1 MKTQSE
7 IEKLISQLFFSLQ
20 SKVTSYSKTSVIRA
34 IIVAVSALL
43 ADLWNEV
50 TQIKRDLF
58 WGTSTG
64 TKLVRLGSEIGLE
77 KYGAVNL
84 STILVF
90 SSDEVESGTN
100 LVFSPD
106 VMTDATKNWTVN
118 KYAGWILYDSVGA
131 QLPII
136 SNTADSLSIM
146 GDAEPGLY
154 YIFPVVPASTA
165 ILSNISGTRYL
176 TTTEVIVGL
185 SNPVLLGKTNSV
197 PLGNR
202 TIATCAVAGNE
213 GKVQA
218 NELTVFE
225 TAISGVSAVTNPIPS
240 QPRTSADAESDDAFR
255 NRATLLIASLDIT
268 TQAFYESLAVSGNAK
283 VLRSIAKKIPLTDGT
298 RIYVATRSAE
308 ALSGA
313 ELTAL
318 ETYIEDRSKGF
329 DTVECLNV
337 VMTDIFISYECVL
350 PPDAVLADYY
360 RQVADALANWLDYA
374 IWDINNKIIDDD
386 AVVKIKAVNEDIDID
401 LNTFVLEAS
410 KNGSFDSSKRITL
423 VDSWP
428 RLARLSIK
436 DTVTNTTVDY
446 VLSSYPISQQN
457 DPLLN
462 PFSFL

>member
-50 TQIKRDLF
+50 TQIKRKLF
-58 WGTSTG
+58 PNTSTG
-64 TKLVRLGSEIGLE
+64 SDLDALFSEIGLE
-77 KYGAVNL
+77 RLAAVNL
-84 STILVF
+84 STILIF
-90 SSDEVESGTN
+90 SSDEIESGTI
-100 LVFSPD
+100 LLPVSD
-106 VMTDATKNWTVN
+106 TLTDATKNWTVN
-118 KYAGWILYDSVGA
+118 KYIGWILYDSAGN
-131 QLPII
+131 QSTIE
-136 SNTADSLSIM
+136 SNTATTLTFSGSCE
-146 GDAEPGLY
+146 AGLY
-154 YIFPVVPASTA
+154 YIFPVVPANTA
-165 ILSNISGTRYL
+165 ILSSISGARYL
-176 TTTEVIVGL
+176 TTTQVIVGL

-225 TAISGVSAVTNPIPS
+225 TAIAGVSAVTNPIPS

-255 NRATLLIASLDIT
+255 NRATTFIAALNIT
-268 TQAFYESLAVSGNAK
+268 TQAFYEGLAVRGNVK
-283 VLRSIAKKIPLTDGT
+283 VLRSLAKKIPLTDGT
-298 RIYVATRSAE
+298 NIYVATRSME
-308 ALSGA
+308 SLSGA
-313 ELTAL
+313 ELTNL
-318 ETYIEDRSKGF
+318 QTYIYDRSRAY
-329 DTVECLNV
+329 DTIVCLNM
-337 VMTDIFISYECVL
+337 VMTDIFISFECVI
-350 PPDAVLADYY
+350 PPDVVLADYY
-360 RQVADALANWLDYA
+360 RQVADALADWLDYA
-374 IWDINNKIIDDD
+374 IWDMTEKVIDDD

-401 LNTFVLEAS
+401 LDTFALEAS
-410 KNGSFDSSKRITL
+410 KSGSFDSSKRITL
-423 VDSWP
+423 VDSYP

-436 DTVTNTTVDY
+436 DTVSGTTLDY
-446 VLSSYPISQQN
+446 VLSSYPISQQT